1 MLDNFQFHNDDENV
15 ISAQQCLGSF
25 YYKDI
30 ERYTVWLIQLNKIK
44 VKHWKLMNI
53 RIYKFDAVESY
64 FAKHII
70 VYLKM
75 KDYCNECYSPR

>member
-1 MLDNFQFHNDDENV
+1 
-15 ISAQQCLGSF
+15 
-25 YYKDI
+25 
-30 ERYTVWLIQLNKIK
+30 
-44 VKHWKLMNI
+44 MNI

-75 KDYCNECYSPR
+75 KDYCNEYYSPRKKPLLITDVVKKT